1 MSVYFNQTSAT
12 PSDSFFIT
20 NDNSVDFLSS
30 INVYN
35 GSINVSQI
43 NLDAIQMDCA
53 YINSTP
59 TLLLNGAP
67 VAATSSFTS
76 SVVTWASYPA
86 LNTIT
91 YAGAGGVANLASVNA
106 LTTVSTATV
115 QAGTINAT
123 TAVNSGSLST
133 PTLTV
138 STINGAQFPSPQ
150 TAVLNVTG
158 SVLLSGINTTNVDF
172 ASLSAGFYLVVCL
185 ISTGG
190 TDPFSCSATVRYSSG
205 VTVGGCFHCPSLSG
219 AAPTLNNCVSI
230 QDNNAGGSII
240 TVVVN
245 TNSVVAIGAV
255 PQISVYRLT

>member
-35 GSINVSQI
+35 GSINVSEI
-43 NLDAIQMDCA
+43 NLDAIRMDCA

-158 SVLLSGINTTNVDF
+158 SVIVSGINTTNVDF
-172 ASLSAGFYLVVCL
+172 SSLSAGFYLVSCL
-185 ISTGG
+185 ISSGG
-190 TDPFSCSATVRYSSG
+190 TDPFSCSATVRYSGG
-205 VTVGGCFHCPSLSG
+205 VTVGGCFHCPFLSG

-240 TVVVN
+240 SVVVN